1 MSLLLSGAK
10 TIVFA
15 GTEMQCLEIYTG
27 ESYSIGLNFTDAT
40 GSAIDISTYTLTA
53 SAKYYD
59 VDTVVYNDALGQID
73 LGNITPQTPQGTAP
87 AITITTVDSAGGI
100 ASMFIP
106 TDLTGNV
113 GGSGTPVVPLTNG
126 KGDPSVL
133 AIVTIDVARPDTAVI
148 TNTNLSREP
157 IGFIVRYQ

>member
-27 ESYSIGLNFTDAT
+27 EAYTIGLNFTDAGGT
-40 GSAIDISTYTLTA
+40 PIDITSWTLA
-53 SAKYYD
+53 AAAKYYE
-59 VDTVVYNDALGQID
+59 VDTVVYNDALGEIN
-73 LGNITPQTPQGTAP
+73 LGNIVEQSPQGTPP
-87 AITITTVDSAGGI
+87 AIVVTKLAQVTGN
-100 ASMFIP
+100 ASMYIP
-106 TDLTGNV
+106 NDLTD
-113 GGSGTPVVPLTNG
+113 GTNGRPTVALTNG
-126 KGDPSVL
+126 KGDPSTLV
-133 AIVTIDVARPDTAVI
+133 IVSVDISRPDTGVP

>member
-27 ESYSIGLNFTDAT
+27 ESYSIGLNFTDVS
-40 GSAIDISTYTLTA
+40 GNPIDITSYNLTA
-53 SAKYYD
+53 EAKYYD
-59 VDTVVYNDALGQID
+59 VDTVVYNDALEQID
-73 LGNITPQTPQGTAP
+73 LGNITDYTPAVVTP
-87 AITITTVDSAGGI
+87 PTITVTKVAQVTGN

-106 TDLTGNV
+106 TDLTG
-113 GGSGTPVVPLTNG
+113 GTGGTPVVPLTNG
-126 KGDPSVL
+126 KGDPSILV
-133 AIVTIDVARPDTAVI
+133 IVSVDIERPDTDI
-148 TNTNLSREP
+148 PTNTNISKEP

>member
-27 ESYSIGLNFTDAT
+27 ESYSIGLNFTDTA
-40 GSAIDISTYTLTA
+40 SNPIDISSWSITA
-53 SAKYYD
+53 SAKYYE
-59 VDTVVYNDALGQID
+59 VDIVVYNDALGEIN
-73 LGNITPQTPQGTAP
+73 LGNITLQSPQGTAP
-87 AITITTVDSAGGI
+87 AITVTTIDGAGGI

-106 TDLTGNV
+106 TDLTG
-113 GGSGTPVVPLTNG
+113 GTGGTPVVQLTNG

-133 AIVTIDVARPDTAVI
+133 VIVTVDLLRADTAVI
-148 TNTNLSREP
+148 TNNNLSREP

>member
-27 ESYSIGLNFTDAT
+27 ESYSIGLNFTDT
-40 GSAIDISTYTLTA
+40 SGTAIDITSYNLTA
-53 SAKYYD
+53 GVKYYD

-87 AITITTVDSAGGI
+87 TITVTKVDSAGGI

-106 TDLTGNV
+106 TDLTGDV
-113 GGSGTPVVPLTNG
+113 GGSGTPVVPLING

-133 AIVTIDVARPDTAVI
+133 AIVTINVARPDTAVI